1 MKTPS
6 SRLTPTTDHPLTMDA
21 FGHHARALALHHGE
35 RILAEIP
42 TTLRRVATL
51 CLVLSISIPVMFV
64 ALVVVLWHAAS

>member
-1 MKTPS
+1 MKSPRS
-6 SRLTPTTDHPLTMDA
+6 QLTPTADYPLTMDTI
-21 FGHHARALALHHGE
+21 GRHARTLALHHGE

-64 ALVVVLWHAAS
+64 ALLVVLWHLAG